1 MQRLRRVRRQ
11 QGIMMEPTFGQRLE
25 NPVQWFNWI
34 NNQWTMWTLLRA
46 LCESRLLDH
55 LGDEPVSFDDLA
67 HATGIGADKLERMA
81 SYFAA
86 EDLLTMNGDGKVAH
100 TPHSK
105 YLHANMDVIAVFIHA
120 LDAGTPM
127 TEALRQGKTPYE
139 VRFGR
144 PVFEHLADA
153 PETAKKFAALM
164 SFMTSLGNGF
174 VFSQHEFEPFELAVD
189 IGGSHGELLLELL
202 SLHPDARGVLFDLP
216 GVAAM
221 VTDAVRNAKHGDRIE
236 IVGGSFFESV
246 PAADLYLLKM
256 ILHDWSD
263 EECVKILGSIRKAIR
278 PGGRLAVIEHVRPET
293 PHPHPTYAMDI
304 AMLVWDTGRER
315 KRSEFESLFE
325 SAGFRL
331 DRLTENPAGPSVV
344 EAIPV

>member
-293 PHPHPTYAMDI
+293 PHSHPTYAMDI